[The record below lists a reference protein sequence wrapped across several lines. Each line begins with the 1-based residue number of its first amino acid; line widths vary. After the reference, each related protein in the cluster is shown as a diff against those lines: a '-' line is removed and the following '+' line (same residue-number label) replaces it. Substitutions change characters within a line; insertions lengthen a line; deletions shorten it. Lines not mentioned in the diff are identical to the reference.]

1 MSIQVDPEQLPAMQ
15 DTLYERSVA
24 AFGALN
30 GFVFNSPYAN
40 NQDVEKQVDLINLCI
55 YGFIILIA
63 VICGLNIFNTVWA
76 DIEGKRREIALLR
89 AVGMATKT
97 LIGYLYG
104 VCLMY
109 AIGGM
114 LPGGLIGYLIL
125 YAAIEVLK
133 NYLFISLFNPAVI
146 LLATFAV
153 TLVLTMI
160 AGSLPIGRV
169 RKSSIVEELRS
180 IT

>member
-1 MSIQVDPEQLPAMQ
+1 MQ

-55 YGFIILIA
+55 YGFLILIA

-89 AVGMATKT
+89 AVAWIPAHWCATCT
-97 LIGYLYG
+97 VGAS
-104 VCLMY
+104 CM
-109 AIGGM
+109 
-114 LPGGLIGYLIL
+114 P
-125 YAAIEVLK
+125 
-133 NYLFISLFNPAVI
+133 
-146 LLATFAV
+146 
-153 TLVLTMI
+153 LVECC
-160 AGSLPIGRV
+160 P
-169 RKSSIVEELRS
+169 EH
-180 IT
+180 